1 VQQEAEWGTSGSG
14 IGGAD
19 GCPNVYANIVLT
31 LPAKATYYTYQLR
44 LMFIN
49 STQPRNIT
57 DLCPIKLATS
67 INQLQTENGTVNSI
81 PIVTNGTGSFYNF
94 TSGTWTAHHWSQFI
108 SGSQGAGIMFTNA
121 SNQQLYVFDSMPPG
135 TPTGALK
142 TNNSTKTIELLPV
155 TLRQVQFT
163 YALDVTW
170 HGAVAT
176 FDGTATPIYTLQG
189 TAPTGLWILVE
200 YQPTITVTSES

>member
-1 VQQEAEWGTSGSG
+1 
-14 IGGAD
+14 
-19 GCPNVYANIVLT
+19 
-31 LPAKATYYTYQLR
+31 
-44 LMFIN
+44 
-49 STQPRNIT
+49 
-57 DLCPIKLATS
+57 
-67 INQLQTENGTVNSI
+67 LQTENGTINGI

-108 SGSQGAGIMFTNA
+108 SGTQGAGIMFTNA
-121 SNQQLYVFDSMPPG
+121 TNQQLYVFDLIAGNSV
-135 TPTGALK
+135 GALK

-176 FDGTATPIYTLQG
+176 FDGTATPIYTMQG
-189 TAPTGLWILVE
+189 TAPTGLWLLVE
-200 YQPTITVTSES
+200 YPPMITVTSEN